1 MCIRGG
7 NFEQMTREY
16 DTLRNNASTVKTCSS
31 YQQFSGEEETKGNCG
46 KTTYTGRMDKRVT
59 VEKQH
64 IQEGWIKVS
73 LYKDML

>member
-46 KTTYTGRMDKRVT
+46 KTTYTGRMDKGFT
-59 VEKQH
+59 V
-64 IQEGWIKVS
+64 
-73 LYKDML
+73 